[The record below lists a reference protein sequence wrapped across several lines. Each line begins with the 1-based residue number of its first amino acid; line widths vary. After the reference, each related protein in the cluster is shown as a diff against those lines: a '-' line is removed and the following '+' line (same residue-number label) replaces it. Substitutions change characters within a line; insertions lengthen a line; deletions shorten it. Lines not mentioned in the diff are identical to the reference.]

1 LRHPNRVALYYS
13 EGGQDATGVTAAL
26 LVKASLRLRIGRLL
40 LQELRDG
47 ASTLAF
53 LHALQTGH
61 SGAITTVHAPHAAG
75 AFDRLR
81 VLIKSHPDG
90 AAVSDS
96 DIMTK
101 LRELIDVVIHCARD
115 GDRFWLS
122 EVWFAAAEAA

>member
-1 LRHPNRVALYYS
+1 
-13 EGGQDATGVTAAL
+13 
-26 LVKASLRLRIGRLL
+26 
-40 LQELRDG
+40 
-47 ASTLAF
+47 
-53 LHALQTGH
+53 
-61 SGAITTVHAPHAAG
+61 
-75 AFDRLR
+75 